1 MTAISVA
8 PLSAMPL
15 LKELP
20 ALLPE
25 LTLLVTAIG
34 LLCADMF
41 FPRARAFL
49 QWLTVVGAITAFA
62 AIVAVSAGG
71 GSVSFD
77 GMFRAD
83 GFGALFKAICV
94 VALAFTALMSESF
107 FSHAQMRQGEYYCL
121 AVCSTLGMCVM
132 ASAGDLIVLYLGLE
146 LMALPIYAMAAL
158 RTGDPRSSESAIK
171 YFLMGS
177 FASALLLFGMSL
189 LYGLTG
195 HTELVQ
201 IAAALPVAA
210 TGQTLP
216 ALVVALALM
225 LAGMGFKVAA
235 APFHVWVPDVYE
247 GAPTTVTAFMSAA
260 AKTASFA
267 VLARVLVMALP
278 QLGAQWS
285 GALAL
290 MAALTMLLGNIAAV
304 MQTSLK
310 RMLAYSAIA
319 HAGYALL
326 GLAACTADGL
336 RATAAYLTIYLCM
349 NMGAFAIM
357 GYLAVYGKKQ
367 GNNPLADA
375 GEDLDDYTGLATR
388 HPTLA
393 AAMLVFL
400 FSLTGIPPTAG
411 FMGKF
416 MLFKEAF
423 SAGYTVTVLVAVI
436 SSTISAWYYLGVARR
451 MYMQEAPANH
461 PAPIQAASGG
471 AGVRAVL
478 LCCLTGV
485 VLWGVFP
492 QTLLSWVHV
501 FF

>member
-8 PLSAMPL
+8 PLSALPL

-25 LTLLVTAIG
+25 LTLLATAIG

-49 QWLTVVGAITAFA
+49 QWLTVVGAITAFT

-195 HTELVQ
+195 HTELAQ

-247 GAPTTVTAFMSAA
+247 GAPTTVTAFMSVA

-304 MQTSLK
+304 MQTSLNSP
-310 RMLAYSAIA
+310 LIYS
-319 HAGYALL
+319 
-326 GLAACTADGL
+326 
-336 RATAAYLTIYLCM
+336 
-349 NMGAFAIM
+349 
-357 GYLAVYGKKQ
+357 
-367 GNNPLADA
+367 
-375 GEDLDDYTGLATR
+375 
-388 HPTLA
+388 
-393 AAMLVFL
+393 
-400 FSLTGIPPTAG
+400 
-411 FMGKF
+411 
-416 MLFKEAF
+416 
-423 SAGYTVTVLVAVI
+423 
-436 SSTISAWYYLGVARR
+436 
-451 MYMQEAPANH
+451 
-461 PAPIQAASGG
+461 
-471 AGVRAVL
+471 
-478 LCCLTGV
+478 
-485 VLWGVFP
+485 
-492 QTLLSWVHV
+492 
-501 FF
+501 